1 MSSARIAAN
10 IAAALSMGFLYGYFD
25 YHIQAATDYRF
36 MGSPFPWIAMFLMFI
51 LPNALIHYRHVPV
64 GLANAALGL
73 STEDAAYWMWA
84 RTPPASWAWFYPVW
98 HHIPLDDVAGILIAA
113 LLYRWGEDYR
123 AGWEA
128 RHHDGR

>member
-10 IAAALSMGFLYGYFD
+10 AAAALSMGFLYGYFD

-51 LPNALIHYRHVPV
+51 LPSALIHYRHVPI

-73 STEDAAYWMWA
+73 SAEDLAYWMWA

-98 HHIPLDDVAGILIAA
+98 HHIPLDDVAGIVIAA
-113 LLYRWGEDYR
+113 LLYRWGEGYR

-128 RHHDGR
+128 RHHVVR